1 VADLKINSC
10 KNFYSHLFTGLAILK
25 AISLNLSPV
34 IPLVTNNSLILAL
47 MKKVEVLKMIDS
59 VEEIKKLDELIQE
72 SRKKKTSD
80 FVINQYEAKKLKLI
94 GSTITELASAP
105 IQSIESYQLIQKI
118 LNKYYPNISEDSP
131 LNDDDI
137 SKIATAI

>member
-1 VADLKINSC
+1 
-10 KNFYSHLFTGLAILK
+10 
-25 AISLNLSPV
+25 
-34 IPLVTNNSLILAL
+34 
-47 MKKVEVLKMIDS
+47 MKKVEVLKMIDL
-59 VEEIKKLDELIQE
+59 VEEIKKLDELIQQ

-94 GSTITELASAP
+94 GSTIAELASAP
-105 IQSIESYQLIQKI
+105 IQSVESYQLIQKI
-118 LNKYYPNISEDSP
+118 LNKYYPNLSEDTL

>member
-1 VADLKINSC
+1 
-10 KNFYSHLFTGLAILK
+10 
-25 AISLNLSPV
+25 
-34 IPLVTNNSLILAL
+34 
-47 MKKVEVLKMIDS
+47 MKKVEVLKMIDL
-59 VEEIKKLDELIQE
+59 VEEIKKLDELIQQ

-105 IQSIESYQLIQKI
+105 IQSVESYHLIQKI
-118 LNKYYPNISEDSP
+118 LNKYYPSISEDNL

>member
-1 VADLKINSC
+1 
-10 KNFYSHLFTGLAILK
+10 
-25 AISLNLSPV
+25 
-34 IPLVTNNSLILAL
+34 
-47 MKKVEVLKMIDS
+47 MKKVEVLKMIDLI
-59 VEEIKKLDELIQE
+59 EEIKKLDELIQQ

-105 IQSIESYQLIQKI
+105 IQSVESYQLIQKI
-118 LNKYYPNISEDSP
+118 LNKYYPNVSEDALLS
-131 LNDDDI
+131 DDDI

>member
-1 VADLKINSC
+1 
-10 KNFYSHLFTGLAILK
+10 LFVTIACFTRLIVTNK
-25 AISLNLSPV
+25 YNKYPV
-34 IPLVTNNSLILAL
+34 VPLVTNNSLILAL
-47 MKKVEVLKMIDS
+47 MKKVEVLKMIDL
-59 VEEIKKLDELIQE
+59 VEEIKKLDELIQQ

-105 IQSIESYQLIQKI
+105 IQSVESYQLIQKI
-118 LNKYYPNISEDSP
+118 LNKYYPNISEDS
-131 LNDDDI
+131 LLHDDDI